1 MLMIMNMQEFKNR
14 IINTINEILSIRR
27 IAEDFGYLDTQEYI
41 SFLDSLNKLSI
52 DQDRPDSK

>member
-1 MLMIMNMQEFKNR
+1 MLMIMNMQEFKKR

-27 IAEDFGYLDTQEYI
+27 IAEDFDYLDTQEYI